1 MRRARVVCDNGLCQ
15 ILRNDGEGT
24 MKTVKTL
31 GCAGVLLCATLDIG
45 SLSAMAADI
54 TEAAPSWTGP
64 YIGANIG
71 YGWDEGDAD
80 IKFKPTG
87 DQGLDAFLQEMID
100 IGLYPTSFSPDGE
113 GISGGGQLG
122 YNWQLPSDWVV
133 GIEADLQTLDIDK
146 SESVT
151 EERPFFEG
159 QRTGVGKEIDW
170 FGTLR
175 ARAGYLI
182 NPQWLLYATG
192 GIAYGETRLSYN
204 TVNTFAGCVP
214 LTLCVDDA
222 SSGVKLGWT
231 IGAGAEVML
240 APNWSVKA
248 EYLYVDLGRR
258 SFDARSPTAEPVVVN
273 VSADYREQIVRV
285 GLNYHFN

>member
-1 MRRARVVCDNGLCQ
+1 
-15 ILRNDGEGT
+15 
-24 MKTVKTL
+24 MKTLKAL
-31 GCAGVLLCATLDIG
+31 GCAGALLFTTFGIG
-45 SLSAMAADI
+45 GVSANAADI
-54 TEAAPSWTGP
+54 TETGPSWTGP
-64 YIGANIG
+64 YIGVNIG

-87 DQGLDAFLQEMID
+87 DRDLDAFLQEMID
-100 IGLYPTSFSPDGE
+100 IGLYPTSLSPDGE

-133 GIEADLQTLDIDK
+133 GIEADLQALDIDD
-146 SESVT
+146 SDSVR

-159 QRTGVGKEIDW
+159 QKTGVGKEVDW

-192 GIAYGETRLSYN
+192 GMAYGETRLSYT
-204 TVNTFAGCVP
+204 TVNTFAGCIP
-214 LTLCVDDA
+214 GGTLCVDDT
-222 SSGVKLGWT
+222 SSGIKLGWT

-240 APNWSVKA
+240 AQNWSVKA
-248 EYLYVDLGRR
+248 EYLYVDLGKR
-258 SFDARSPTAEPVVVN
+258 SFDARSSTAEPVVVN
-273 VSADYREQIVRV
+273 VSADYREQIARI